1 MTKWIMVVDDDLA
14 NLQMAGRILSKNNM
28 RVTALKSGRALIDYI
43 SDKGTPDLILL
54 DIKMPVM
61 DGFETLKLLRKTEEE
76 KGYVKTPV
84 IFLTA
89 DEDTDTE
96 TRGFEVGVSDFIRK
110 PFNPEVLMRRIE
122 NSVSHSQE
130 VQTLMSEASTDKLT
144 GFLNKAASTTELT
157 KTCTSESGCLMM
169 IDLDSFKLVNDIY
182 GHEMG
187 DKVLIS
193 FADIIRQSVPEGSRL
208 GRIGGDE
215 FVCFAKG
222 VRTEDK
228 VSEITRNLNE
238 KLVSSAKEMMGE
250 DMQIPLGTSV
260 GAVFVPRHGND
271 YHSLLKLADK
281 SLYIVKKNGKHGYN
295 LYSSESFAEDPESLS
310 NIKQLSEILGER
322 SVPNVALQLD
332 REAFASVYRYVIRY
346 LIRNNMSACKILFT
360 LRPKEGSG
368 ATEDDIADLFDEFGN
383 HVRQSLRKSDILMR
397 NRKDQYF
404 IFLTDVVE
412 DSVDKVIS
420 HLTDSWEA
428 EYPGKISLSYEKE
441 IVTNNNRISHK
452 EAQAPKEIFIVDDDN
467 MNLAIA
473 SRILSSA
480 NMKVTTFRSGQ
491 ELLDCLDN
499 GTYLPDLILLDVMMP
514 GLDGFETLRRIRA
527 KERDIAGLP
536 VVFLTAAEGEGVE
549 TRGLSLGAMDFI
561 RKPFIP
567 EVLLIRVKHI
577 TELLSLQKDL
587 KRQVEIKTRENR
599 FLLVHVVQSLAAA
612 IDMKDMYTKGHSQ
625 RVAEY
630 ARRIAQKAGL
640 SWEEQE
646 QIYMTGLMHDVGKIG
661 IPGNVLNKPG
671 PLTDEEFDL
680 IKTHT
685 TMGASILENIEET
698 PELASVARYHHE
710 RYDGTGYPEGL
721 KGDEIPVFARIVAVA
736 DAYDAM
742 SSTRSYRNMLSRDEI
757 IEEISVNR
765 GKQFDPEY
773 ADIMLSI
780 IKDDPGFRMKET

>member
-1 MTKWIMVVDDDLA
+1 MAKWIMVVDDDMA

-61 DGFETLKLLRKTEEE
+61 DGFETLKLLRETEEA
-76 KGYVKTPV
+76 KGFAKTPV

-122 NSVSHSQE
+122 NSVSHSEE
-130 VQTLMSEASTDKLT
+130 VQTLKSEATTDKLT
-144 GFLNKAASTTELT
+144 GFLNKAATTTELS

-193 FADIIRQSVPEGSRL
+193 FANIIREVVPEGSKC

-215 FVCFAKG
+215 FVSFAKA

-228 VSEITRNLNE
+228 VSEMTELLNT
-238 KLVSSAKEMMGE
+238 KLVASAKEMMGE
-250 DMQIPLGTSV
+250 DMQIPLGASV

-281 SLYIVKKNGKHGYN
+281 SLYSVKKNGKHGYN
-295 LYSSESFAEDPESLS
+295 LYSSDSLS
-310 NIKQLSEILGER
+310 DDQNSEADIKQLSEILGER

-346 LIRNNMSACKILFT
+346 LIRNGMSACKILFT
-360 LRPKEGSG
+360 LSS
-368 ATEDDIADLFDEFGN
+368 AQADCSEESFAEAADEFGN
-383 HVRQSLRKSDILMR
+383 HIRQSLRKSDILMR

-404 IFLTDVVE
+404 VFLTDIAE
-412 DSVDKVIS
+412 DYVDKVI
-420 HLTDSWEA
+420 HHITDTWEDMN
-428 EYPGKISLSYEKE
+428 PGKIDISYETE
-441 IVTNNNRISHK
+441 IVTNDKFSRHK
-452 EAQAPKEIFIVDDDN
+452 TGSSQRQIFIVDDDS
-467 MNLAIA
+467 MNLTIA
-473 SRILSSA
+473 GKILTTA
-480 NMKVTTFRSGQ
+480 GMKVTPFKSGQ
-491 ELLDCLDN
+491 ALLDHLDN
-499 GTYLPDLILLDVMMP
+499 DHDYPDLILLDVMMP
-514 GLDGFETLRRIRA
+514 EIDGFETLKRLRA
-527 KERDIAGLP
+527 KEGQIASLP

-567 EVLLIRVKHI
+567 EVLRIRVRNI
-577 TELLSLQKDL
+577 TELLTLQREL
-587 KRQVEIKTRENR
+587 RCEVEIKTRQNKS
-599 FLLVHVVQSLAAA
+599 LMVNVVQSLAKA
-612 IDMKDMYTKGHSQ
+612 IDAKDMYTKGHSS

-630 ARRIAQKAGL
+630 SRQIARKAGL
-640 SWEEQE
+640 SEEEQD
-646 QIYMTGLMHDVGKIG
+646 QIYMTGLMHDIGKIG

-671 PLTDEEFDL
+671 QLTDEEFDL
-680 IKTHT
+680 IKTHST
-685 TMGASILENIEET
+685 VGFTILENISEA
-698 PELASVARYHHE
+698 PYLAEVAKYHHE
-710 RYDGTGYPEGL
+710 RYDGTGYPGGL
-721 KGDEIPVFARIVAVA
+721 SGEDIPLFARIVSVA

-742 SSTRSYRNMLSRDEI
+742 SSARSYRNMLAKEDI
-757 IEEISVNR
+757 IEEFEKNKGR
-765 GKQFDPEY
+765 QFDPRF

-780 IKDDPGFRMKET
+780 LRDDHGFGPKEN